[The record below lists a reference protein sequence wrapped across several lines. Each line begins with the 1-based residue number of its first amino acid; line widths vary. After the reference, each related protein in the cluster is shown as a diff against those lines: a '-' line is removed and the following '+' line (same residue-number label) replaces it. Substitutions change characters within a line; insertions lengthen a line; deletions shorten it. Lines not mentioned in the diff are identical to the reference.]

1 MHRIIAF
8 ASITKL
14 ASFLKV
20 SIIFGAYTA
29 GFSALNCIMPLSGAF
44 CGIGGSSLVALIGL
58 AFRLILRGSVPLHFA
73 AYHIPGLFG
82 AYYWGS
88 HSVFIRVLVPLACM
102 ALFIAHPVGSGAW
115 IYAMYW
121 LIPVALYFMKKSTFN
136 TALGSTFVVHAVG
149 SVIWLYTR
157 DTSVLLW
164 HSLLPIVL
172 LERMAFAIGMVL
184 MHRIMN
190 FLFSYQIKS
199 QPKVIVHTV

>member
-1 MHRIIAF
+1 
-8 ASITKL
+8 
-14 ASFLKV
+14 
-20 SIIFGAYTA
+20 
-29 GFSALNCIMPLSGAF
+29 
-44 CGIGGSSLVALIGL
+44 
-58 AFRLILRGSVPLHFA
+58 
-73 AYHIPGLFG
+73 
-82 AYYWGS
+82 
-88 HSVFIRVLVPLACM
+88 
-102 ALFIAHPVGSGAW
+102 
-115 IYAMYW
+115 MYW